1 MIKVPKINVYINA
14 SKPFYYPG
22 DKFSATI
29 LIDVQE
35 KANCNKMIII
45 AKGKQL
51 INAQQANKFLNE
63 EKPQQVEESS
73 SSSSDSDDDAK
84 YRPPVSDEGPLVQI
98 NETKD
103 IFKIHKEIIISENK
117 SLIVGKYSFPFEIE
131 LPQDIPGTFLYL
143 EKNCY
148 VEVAYSVK
156 VKLVGLNI
164 KKIIPIVIRQ
174 RQEIFNYPKTNN
186 FERRINGCCCIVGTT
201 SIKVTATENFT
212 KTGDPIK
219 LTVNINNET
228 NTTST
233 PITVEVYRKLLL
245 KGANNKKIRVTKIV
259 GTYQGKRIINA
270 REKFQ
275 KKLHVAINTND
286 YLKEH
291 INETKAFKSFKHKEI
306 IPFLFQSI
314 KSDNITCEFEVYAE
328 SQYANITNDDLGV
341 FLSVLVYPIED
352 GILSKSVMNIAK
364 AFVSGIL
371 NKKIFMKGESLLKK
385 ELEEENKKKEKKPK
399 PKKKIY
405 EESQG
410 SIEEIKFENKL
421 NDNIKKEKVNI
432 ESDEE
437 EDEDNNEESESN
449 DINNKIN
456 NAEKNNIEKFGM
468 KNNDINKNNNNF
480 NNYNEMTG
488 INNYNN
494 NINFKNDINNLKDS
508 KIKDNNFRNSKIRE
522 SKNKNSEEISFGSSS
537 KEKNYFVN
545 DKSSYIKKDFNKGFL
560 NDPLDEQLSDD
571 EK

>member
-35 KANCNKMIII
+35 KANCNKMTII
-45 AKGKQL
+45 AKGKQ
-51 INAQQANKFLNE
+51 IIKASQVNKFLNE
-63 EKPQQVEESS
+63 DKPQLVEESS
-73 SSSSDSDDDAK
+73 SSSSDSEDNSK
-84 YRPPVSDEGPLVQI
+84 YRPPITDEGPIVEI
-98 NETKD
+98 KETKD
-103 IFKIHKEIIISENK
+103 IFKVHKEIIISENK
-117 SLIVGKYSFPFEIE
+117 TLIVGKHSFPFEVE

-143 EKNCY
+143 EKNTY

-156 VKLVGLNI
+156 VKLIGLNI
-164 KKIIPIVIRQ
+164 KKLVPIVIRQ
-174 RQEIFNYPKTNN
+174 KQEIFNYQKTNN
-186 FERRINGCCCIVGTT
+186 FERRINGCCCIAGTT
-201 SIKVTATENFT
+201 SIKITATENFT
-212 KTGDPIK
+212 KAGDPIK
-219 LTVNINNET
+219 LMVNINNET

-259 GTYQGKRIINA
+259 GAYQGKRIINA

-291 INETKAFKSFKHKEI
+291 IKETKAVKSFKHQEI

-328 SQYANITNDDLGV
+328 SQFANITNDDLGV

-352 GILSKSVMNIAK
+352 GVLSKSVMNIAK
-364 AFVSGIL
+364 AFVNGIL
-371 NKKIFMKGESLLKK
+371 NKKILMKGESLLKK
-385 ELEEENKKKEKKPK
+385 ASEEDNKKKEKKPK
-399 PKKKIY
+399 VKKKLY

-410 SIEEIKFENKL
+410 SQETIKFENKL
-421 NDNIKKEKVNI
+421 NNNIIKKKKNI
-432 ESDEE
+432 ESDEDE
-437 EDEDNNEESESN
+437 EEEGNNEESESN
-449 DINNKIN
+449 DLNNKIN
-456 NAEKNNIEKFGM
+456 NPEKNNIDKFGM
-468 KNNDINKNNNNF
+468 QNNDINKNNNN
-480 NNYNEMTG
+480 NILKNYKEMSG
-488 INNYNN
+488 INIINN
-494 NINFKNDINNLKDS
+494 N
-508 KIKDNNFRNSKIRE
+508 DNNNNNNKLRDSKIRE
-522 SKNKNSEEISFGSSS
+522 SKNKNSEEISFGTSS
-537 KEKNYFVN
+537 KDKNYFVN
-545 DKSSYIKKDFNKGFL
+545 DKSSYIKKDFDKGFL

>member
-98 NETKD
+98 KETKD

-117 SLIVGKYSFPFEIE
+117 SLIVGKHS
-131 LPQDIPGTFLYL
+131 L
-143 EKNCY
+143 
-148 VEVAYSVK
+148 VAYSVK

-164 KKIIPIVIRQ
+164 KKIVPIVIRQ

-219 LTVNINNET
+219 LMVNINNET

-275 KKLHVAINTND
+275 KKLHVAIFSND

-291 INETKAFKSFKHKEI
+291 IKETKAWKSFKHKEI
-306 IPFLFQSI
+306 IPYLFQSI

-352 GILSKSVMNIAK
+352 GIISKSIMNIAK

-385 ELEEENKKKEKKPK
+385 ELEEDNKKKEKKPK

-421 NDNIKKEKVNI
+421 NDNIKKKKVNI

-437 EDEDNNEESESN
+437 EEDENNNEESESN
-449 DINNKIN
+449 DIKNKIN

-468 KNNDINKNNNNF
+468 NNNDINKNNNNF
-480 NNYNEMTG
+480 KNYNEMTG
-488 INNYNN
+488 INDYNNN
-494 NINFKNDINNLKDS
+494 NINNMRNS
-508 KIKDNNFRNSKIRE
+508 KIKDNNIRNSKIRE

-560 NDPLDEQLSDD
+560 NDPLDEQFSDD

>member
-22 DKFSATI
+22 ETFSATI
-29 LIDVQE
+29 LIDAQE

-45 AKGKQL
+45 AKGKQ
-51 INAQQANKFLNE
+51 IIKASQVNKFLNE
-63 EKPQQVEESS
+63 DKPQQVEESS
-73 SSSSDSDDDAK
+73 SSSDSDDDSK
-84 YRPPVSDEGPLVQI
+84 YRPPLTDEGPIVEI
-98 NETKD
+98 KETKD

-117 SLIVGKYSFPFEIE
+117 TLIVGKHSFPFEIE

-143 EKNCY
+143 EKNVY

-156 VKLVGLNI
+156 VKLAGLNI
-164 KKIIPIVIRQ
+164 KKLIPIVIRQ
-174 RQEIFNYPKTNN
+174 KQEIFDYQTTNN

-201 SIKVTATENFT
+201 SIKITANENYT
-212 KTGDPIK
+212 KAGDPIK

-259 GTYQGKRIINA
+259 GAYQGKRIINA

-291 INETKAFKSFKHKEI
+291 INETKAVKSFKHKEI

-341 FLSVLVYPIED
+341 FLSVLIYPIED

-364 AFVSGIL
+364 AFVNGIL
-371 NKKIFMKGESLLKK
+371 NKKILMKGESLLKK
-385 ELEEENKKKEKKPK
+385 ALEEENKKKEKKPK
-399 PKKKIY
+399 VKRKIY
-405 EESQG
+405 EESLG
-410 SIEEIKFENKL
+410 SQETIKFENKL
-421 NDNIKKEKVNI
+421 NNNNEIKKKKNI
-432 ESDEE
+432 ESDEDE
-437 EDEDNNEESESN
+437 EEEGNEESEMN

-456 NAEKNNIEKFGM
+456 NAEKNNIDKFGM
-468 KNNDINKNNNNF
+468 QNNDINNNNN
-480 NNYNEMTG
+480 
-488 INNYNN
+488 NN
-494 NINFKNDINNLKDS
+494 NILNNYKEMSGININNDFNNNNNKLSDNKLKDG
-508 KIKDNNFRNSKIRE
+508 KIRE
-522 SKNKNSEEISFGSSS
+522 SKNKNSEEISFGTSS
-537 KEKNYFVN
+537 KDKNYFVN
-545 DKSSYIKKDFNKGFL
+545 DKLSYIKKDFDKGFL
-560 NDPLDEQLSDD
+560 NDPLDEQLSDS